1 MAHVRKLSISGF
13 RTDDDED
20 ERNSLDASDKF
31 AWPGGE
37 SAANGGTAS
46 FLSDPVR
53 LELIIRRDMYC
64 SKRTSR
70 NFGDYVQS
78 RELGLQH
85 RQRLSVN
92 ETYGARRL
100 LQNGLYREREIS
112 LGRINKVFCSA
123 WLSERQ
129 IVFGTKCNKLIV
141 LDSENGRLCQIP
153 SLQSSHSSPPP
164 ENHCGIHALQMN
176 PSRTLLATGAQ
187 HANDTAVYR
196 LPTLDPVCV
205 GERAHTDWI
214 FDLAWL
220 DDEFYVTGSRD
231 ATLAL
236 WRVQEPRGW
245 AQHGDDDTDA
255 AWSTSFPLPPR
266 YHAVRPLAV
275 RGCKDADKIRALLF
289 SRRHGD
295 IVALSLNAYIHQ
307 WDARSLRWKASYKM
321 PYCQE
326 NVCLAQQPDRNVYA
340 VGSKSYVTFLD
351 SRTLQQ
357 TQKVPSKYI
366 GCGIRS
372 LSFMDDLLTIGTGI
386 GVLLFFDLRASKYL
400 EDTDRARYSTLKANR
415 GWVHADELYREVFW
429 NTEYNPAIYTHCYDP
444 SGLRLFTAG
453 GPLPASLQG
462 NYAGLWY

>member
-13 RTDDDED
+13 RTDED
-20 ERNSLDASDKF
+20 EVERSLLNEHHYYKYP
-31 AWPGGE
+31 WPRE
-37 SAANGGTAS
+37 SAANGGTTTPPPFVVDPAS
-46 FLSDPVR
+46 

-64 SKRTSR
+64 SRRTSR
-70 NFGDYVQS
+70 NFCDYVQS
-78 RELGLQH
+78 RELGFQH
-85 RQRLSVN
+85 RQRLGVN
-92 ETYGARRL
+92 ETYGARHL

-141 LDSENGRLCQIP
+141 LDSENGKLCQIP
-153 SLQSSHSSPPP
+153 SLQSSHASPPP

-176 PSRTLLATGAQ
+176 PSRTLLATGAL
-187 HANDTAVYR
+187 HSNDTAVYR

-245 AQHGDDDTDA
+245 GPDA
-255 AWSTSFPLPPR
+255 CTAWSASCYRTM
-266 YHAVRPLAV
+266 RPLAV
-275 RGCKDADKIRALLF
+275 RPCKDADKIRALLF
-289 SRRHGD
+289 SRRHD
-295 IVALSLNAYIHQ
+295 EIVALSLNAYIHQ
-307 WDARSLRWKASYKM
+307 WDARSLRWKASHKM

-400 EDTDRARYSTLKANR
+400 EDADRVRYSTLKANR

-444 SGLRLFTAG
+444 SGLRLFAAG

>member
-13 RTDDDED
+13 RTDDDD
-20 ERNSLDASDKF
+20 DDRNLDASYKF
-31 AWPGGE
+31 GWPGE
-37 SAANGGTAS
+37 SANGGTTTPS
-46 FLSDPVR
+46 LLNDPVR
-53 LELIIRRDMYC
+53 LEFIIRRDMYC

-78 RELGLQH
+78 RELGLHH
-85 RQRLSVN
+85 RQRLGVN
-92 ETYGARRL
+92 ETYGARHL

-129 IVFGTKCNKLIV
+129 IVFGTKCNKLMV
-141 LDSENGRLCQIP
+141 LDSENGKLCQIP
-153 SLQSSHSSPPP
+153 SLQSSHASPPP

-187 HANDTAVYR
+187 HSNDTAIYR

-245 AQHGDDDTDA
+245 DDVAWDA
-255 AWSTSFPLPPR
+255 PSLLPLR
-266 YHAVRPLAV
+266 YQVVRPLAV

-289 SRRHGD
+289 SRRHD
-295 IVALSLNAYIHQ
+295 EIVALSLNAYIHQ
-307 WDARSLRWKASYKM
+307 WDARTLRWKASHKM

-326 NVCLAQQPDRNVYA
+326 NVCLAQQPERNVYA

-357 TQKVPSKYI
+357 THKVPSKYI

-400 EDTDRARYSTLKANR
+400 EDADRARYSTLKANR

-444 SGLRLFTAG
+444 SGLRLFAAG

>member
-1 MAHVRKLSISGF
+1 MAHVRKLNVSGS
-13 RTDDDED
+13 RSDE
-20 ERNSLDASDKF
+20 ENPDAGYKF
-31 AWPGGE
+31 AWHGE
-37 SAANGGTAS
+37 STANSEPVTPRS
-46 FLSDPVR
+46 FSGLFSDPLR
-53 LELIIRRDMYC
+53 LEHLEYLIRCDLYC

-70 NFGDYVQS
+70 NFGDYAQC
-78 RELGLQH
+78 RELGLQY
-85 RQRLSVN
+85 RQRLGVD
-92 ETYGARRL
+92 ETYGTRHL
-100 LQNGLYREREIS
+100 LQNGLYHEREIS

-129 IVFGTKCNKLIV
+129 IVFGTKCNKLMV
-141 LDSENGRLCQIP
+141 LDAENGKLCQIP
-153 SLQSSHSSPPP
+153 SLQSSRASPPP
-164 ENHCGIHALQMN
+164 ENHSGIHALEMN
-176 PSRTLLATGAQ
+176 PSRTLLATGA
-187 HANDTAVYR
+187 HHSNETAVYR

-205 GERAHTDWI
+205 GDRAHTDWI

-236 WRVQEPRGW
+236 WRVRETRSVAWAESALTPR
-245 AQHGDDDTDA
+245 
-255 AWSTSFPLPPR
+255 LM
-266 YHAVRPLAV
+266 RPLAV
-275 RGCKDADKIRALLF
+275 RGCKDADKVRALLF
-289 SRRHGD
+289 SRRHGEV
-295 IVALSLNAYIHQ
+295 VALSLNAYIHQ
-307 WDARSLRWKASYKM
+307 WDACTLRWKASHKM

-326 NVCLAQQPDRNVYA
+326 NVCMAQQPERNVYA

-357 TQKVPSKYI
+357 THKVPSKCI

-386 GVLLFFDLRASKYL
+386 GVILFFDVRASKYL
-400 EDTDRARYSTLKANR
+400 EDADRPRYSMLKANR
-415 GWVHADELYREVFW
+415 GWVHADELFREVFW

-444 SGLRLFTAG
+444 SGLRLFAAG

>member
-1 MAHVRKLSISGF
+1 MAHVKKLCISGF
-13 RTDDDED
+13 RTDDED
-20 ERNSLDASDKF
+20 NDSANVSYKF
-31 AWPGGE
+31 AWPGE
-37 SAANGGTAS
+37 SAAKNGTAAPS
-46 FLSDPVR
+46 IFSDLTQ
-53 LELIIRRDMYC
+53 LESLIRGDLYC

-70 NFGDYVQS
+70 NFGDYTHC

-85 RQRLSVN
+85 RQQLGVN
-92 ETYGARRL
+92 ETYGTRHL

-112 LGRINKVFCSA
+112 LGRINKIFCSA

-129 IVFGTKCNKLIV
+129 IVFGTKCNKVMI
-141 LDSENGRLCQIP
+141 LDSENGKLCQIP
-153 SLQSSHSSPPP
+153 SLRSSQTSPPP
-164 ENHCGIHALQMN
+164 ENHCGIHGLQMN
-176 PSRTLLATGAQ
+176 PSRTLLATGAL

-205 GERAHTDWI
+205 GEGAHTDWI

-236 WRVQEPRGW
+236 WRVREPRGFDSGW
-245 AQHGDDDTDA
+245 DA
-255 AWSTSFPLPPR
+255 SSSSLLLPPT
-266 YHAVRPLAV
+266 YTQMRPLAV
-275 RGCKDADKIRALLF
+275 RPCKDADKVRSLLF
-289 SRRHGD
+289 SRRHGEV
-295 IVALSLNAYIHQ
+295 VALSLNAYIHQ
-307 WDARSLRWKASYKM
+307 WDACHLRWKASHRM
-321 PYCQE
+321 PYSQE

-351 SRTLQQ
+351 SRTLQE
-357 TQKVPSKYI
+357 TNKVPSKYV

-386 GVLLFFDLRASKYL
+386 GVMLFFDLRASKYL
-400 EDTDRARYSTLKANR
+400 EDAGRPQYSMLKANR

-444 SGLRLFTAG
+444 SGLRLFAAG

>member
-20 ERNSLDASDKF
+20 ERNSLDASYKF

-100 LQNGLYREREIS
+100 LQNGPVPRARDQPGAHQQGILLRMA
-112 LGRINKVFCSA
+112 V
-123 WLSERQ
+123 
-129 IVFGTKCNKLIV
+129 GTP
-141 LDSENGRLCQIP
+141 DSVRHQPRAP
-153 SLQSSHSSPPP
+153 STRTTR
-164 ENHCGIHALQMN
+164 
-176 PSRTLLATGAQ
+176 PSTG
-187 HANDTAVYR
+187 YP
-196 LPTLDPVCV
+196 LWIPVCV

-444 SGLRLFTAG
+444 SGLRLFAAG